1 MSDDEVRGGDSQGRQ
16 AGQGQATAPVRVRD
30 RDDDESNPVDADL
43 ADPALY
49 LNRELSELAF
59 HERVLHEARRRPQ
72 TRFSS
77 ASSSSRFSPRTST
90 SSS

>member
-59 HERVLHEARRRPQ
+59 HERVQIGRAHV
-72 TRFSS
+72 
-77 ASSSSRFSPRTST
+77 
-90 SSS
+90 